1 MNKLHLIEF
10 DEISSLIDK
19 LDFIL
24 LSFGVFSLPKVAK
37 AANNQFLNEYRLC
50 AVVKGK
56 CGILCNNIKY
66 VLSKG
71 DVIIISPLS
80 RYTPETLEDNTD
92 FVCIDFT
99 VKDEKLLLD
108 TLSFNDAVMF
118 NNVLN
123 DRQLSNLYHLN
134 QTLDNKHP
142 GSFVLIKN
150 ALESIFVILFKSIQ
164 EKPELIK
171 QKSAPTTREKVFL
184 ECVEYIDANVSNQI
198 VISEMARSLRYS
210 ENYIYKVFKEV
221 LNISCKSF
229 IIDYKLARA
238 LHELKTTKKSINQ
251 IALDYGFSNI
261 YYFSNAFKNKYG
273 VSPSSIRKL

>member
-10 DEISSLIDK
+10 DEISSLVDK

-24 LSFGVFSLPKVAK
+24 LSYGCFSLEKISKSPY
-37 AANNQFLNEYRLC
+37 NQFLNEFRLC
-50 AVVKGK
+50 AVIKGK
-56 CGILCNNIKY
+56 CSILCNGINYI
-66 VLSKG
+66 LFKG

-80 RYTPETLEDNTD
+80 RYTPETLEENTD

-99 VKDEKLLLD
+99 VKDEKLLMD
-108 TLSFNDAVMF
+108 TLSFKDAIMF
-118 NNVLN
+118 KNILN
-123 DRQLSNLYHLN
+123 ERQLYNLYYLN
-134 QTLDNKHP
+134 QTLENRHP

-150 ALESIFVILFKSIQ
+150 ALESIFVLLFKNIQ

-171 QKSAPTTREKVFL
+171 QKSIPTTKEKVFL

-229 IIDYKLARA
+229 IIDYKLAKA
-238 LHELKTTKKSINQ
+238 LHELKTTRKSINQ
-251 IALDYGFSNI
+251 IATDYGFSNI

>member
-80 RYTPETLEDNTD
+80 RYTPETLEDDTD

-99 VKDEKLLLD
+99 VKDEK
-108 TLSFNDAVMF
+108 
-118 NNVLN
+118 
-123 DRQLSNLYHLN
+123 
-134 QTLDNKHP
+134 NKTC
-142 GSFVLIKN
+142 IKC
-150 ALESIFVILFKSIQ
+150 ESSQYYYIF
-164 EKPELIK
+164 
-171 QKSAPTTREKVFL
+171 
-184 ECVEYIDANVSNQI
+184 
-198 VISEMARSLRYS
+198 
-210 ENYIYKVFKEV
+210 
-221 LNISCKSF
+221 
-229 IIDYKLARA
+229 
-238 LHELKTTKKSINQ
+238 
-251 IALDYGFSNI
+251 
-261 YYFSNAFKNKYG
+261 
-273 VSPSSIRKL
+273 

>member
-10 DEISSLIDK
+10 DEISSLVDK

-24 LSFGVFSLPKVAK
+24 LSFGYFSLEKISKSPY
-37 AANNQFLNEYRLC
+37 NQFLNEYRLC
-50 AVVKGK
+50 VVVRGK
-56 CGILCNNIKY
+56 CGIFCNNIKY

-80 RYTPETLEDNTD
+80 RYTPETLEEDTD

-99 VKDEKLLLD
+99 VKDEKLLMD
-108 TLSFNDAVMF
+108 TLSFKDAIMF
-118 NNVLN
+118 NNVVN
-123 DRQLSNLYHLN
+123 DRQLNNLYYLN

-150 ALESIFVILFKSIQ
+150 ALESIFIILFKSIR

-171 QKSAPTTREKVFL
+171 QKSTPTTKEKVFL

-198 VISEMARSLRYS
+198 VISEMARFLRYS

-229 IIDYKLARA
+229 IIDYKLAKA
-238 LHELKTTKKSINQ
+238 LHELKTTRKSINQ

>member
-66 VLSKG
+66 VLSNG

-80 RYTPETLEDNTD
+80 RYTPETLEDDTD

-123 DRQLSNLYHLN
+123 DRQLRNLYHLN

-171 QKSAPTTREKVFL
+171 QKST
-184 ECVEYIDANVSNQI
+184 
-198 VISEMARSLRYS
+198 
-210 ENYIYKVFKEV
+210 
-221 LNISCKSF
+221 
-229 IIDYKLARA
+229 
-238 LHELKTTKKSINQ
+238 
-251 IALDYGFSNI
+251 
-261 YYFSNAFKNKYG
+261 
-273 VSPSSIRKL
+273 

>member
-10 DEISSLIDK
+10 DEISSLVDK

-24 LSFGVFSLPKVAK
+24 LSFGYFSLEKISRSPY
-37 AANNQFLNEYRLC
+37 NQFLNEYRLC
-50 AVVKGK
+50 VVVKGK
-56 CGILCNNIKY
+56 CGIFCNNIKY
-66 VLSKG
+66 ILSKG

-80 RYTPETLEDNTD
+80 RYTPETLEDNTE

-99 VKDEKLLLD
+99 VKDEKLLMD
-108 TLSFNDAVMF
+108 TLSFKDAVMF
-118 NNVLN
+118 QNVVN
-123 DRQLSNLYHLN
+123 DRQLNNLYYLN
-134 QTLDNKHP
+134 QTLENKYP
-142 GSFVLIKN
+142 GSFVVIKN
-150 ALESIFVILFKSIQ
+150 ALESIFIILFKNIK

-171 QKSAPTTREKVFL
+171 QKSTPTTKEKVFL

-229 IIDYKLARA
+229 IIDYKLAKA
-238 LHELKTTKKSINQ
+238 LHELKTTKKSVNQ